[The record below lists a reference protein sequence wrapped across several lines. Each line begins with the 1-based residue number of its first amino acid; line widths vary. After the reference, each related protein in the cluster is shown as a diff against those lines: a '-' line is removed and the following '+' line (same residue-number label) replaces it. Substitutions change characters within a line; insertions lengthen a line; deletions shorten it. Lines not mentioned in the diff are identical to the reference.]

1 MSDNKSPLC
10 HVSDFNIQCT
20 SWHMPFLRYVQCQYK
35 VNQTVQCQAEMFH
48 IVPWQMFSEKSDRVR
63 QQTSRMARDKSYA
76 QIWNGGKSQY
86 QIKRCQIPTSKSSGV
101 KFQHQNQAVSNSN
114 IKIKRMSDAT
124 NCTSLQCK
132 LQRCK
137 TTDDVNPRV
146 NVRFS
151 GIFWSG
157 HSRRVDPCAEGF
169 GIATNA
175 EIRQE
180 RVYFLMSLG
189 FYCFIY
195 MRWVLPW
202 SSRTNLILDFLRLV
216 DSISVSLLFNPCVST
231 SSSSSDIMNRYIG
244 ANQ

>member
-114 IKIKRMSDAT
+114 LKIKRMSDAT

-157 HSRRVDPCAEGF
+157 HSRRMWTPVRRA
-169 GIATNA
+169 
-175 EIRQE
+175 
-180 RVYFLMSLG
+180 LG
-189 FYCFIY
+189 LPQTQKSGRRGSTFWCLWDFI
-195 MRWVLPW
+195 
-202 SSRTNLILDFLRLV
+202 
-216 DSISVSLLFNPCVST
+216 VSFTCVECCHDQAAPT
-231 SSSSSDIMNRYIG
+231 
-244 ANQ
+244 